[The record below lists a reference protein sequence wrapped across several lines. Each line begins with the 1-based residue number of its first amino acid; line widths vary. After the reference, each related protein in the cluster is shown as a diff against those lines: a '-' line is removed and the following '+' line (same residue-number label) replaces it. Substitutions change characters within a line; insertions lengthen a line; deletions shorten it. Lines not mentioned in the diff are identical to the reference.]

1 MNEKQIEQLLKDY
14 HWMINSVKMMREDL
28 KDIGQGLTAQYGVE
42 AVMPKAQGGTS
53 DPVYTEV
60 IRRSKHHET
69 VVGYESKVQLI
80 QERIHVIQ
88 DVRETE
94 VLHWILEGKG
104 YSWIARHMSLSERHI
119 RRLKDSI
126 VYQMSEMPR
135 MPNSPRTSK
144 ISC

>member
-1 MNEKQIEQLLKDY
+1 MKEKQIEQLLKDY

-42 AVMPKAQGGTS
+42 AVMPKAQGQTS
-53 DPVYTEV
+53 DPVFREV
-60 IRRSKHHET
+60 IRRNKHHET
-69 VVGYESKVQLI
+69 VVGYESKVQII
-80 QERIHVIQ
+80 QERIHVIE
-88 DVRETE
+88 DVREAE

-126 VYQMSEMPR
+126 VQQMSEMPR
-135 MPNSPRTSK
+135 MPNSPNTSR